1 VFHVKSSKRRHKT
14 MLKGVGKGQGK
25 GKGKPEGKGKGKGA
39 GVGNTYV
46 DPGRPKI
53 FQPTDQDR
61 SHTGN
66 IAEYFLRPEKATPQ
80 PSVPSTQMRG
90 GRDARLPLA
99 SPAAGVPEVIDV
111 DPVDVN
117 HAAEASASESLARI
131 LADYGSGSDDTDPS
145 KEVPQVIDVDQAPRQ
160 AAEH

>member
-1 VFHVKSSKRRHKT
+1 
-14 MLKGVGKGQGK
+14 
-25 GKGKPEGKGKGKGA
+25 
-39 GVGNTYV
+39 
-46 DPGRPKI
+46 
-53 FQPTDQDR
+53 
-61 SHTGN
+61 
-66 IAEYFLRPEKATPQ
+66 
-80 PSVPSTQMRG
+80 MRG

>member
-1 VFHVKSSKRRHKT
+1 

-25 GKGKPEGKGKGKGA
+25 GKGKPEGKGKGKGKGA
-39 GVGNTYV
+39 RVGITYV

-66 IAEYFLRPEKATPQ
+66 IAEYFLRPEKATPH

-99 SPAAGVPEVIDV
+99 SPAADVPEVIDV
-111 DPVDVN
+111 APEVIDVDVN

>member
-1 VFHVKSSKRRHKT
+1 

-25 GKGKPEGKGKGKGA
+25 GKGKPEGKGKGKGKGKGSSA
-39 GVGNTYV
+39 GVGNTCA

-90 GRDARLPLA
+90 GRDARLPRA
-99 SPAAGVPEVIDV
+99 SPAAGVGWIQVVISR
-111 DPVDVN
+111 PFF
-117 HAAEASASESLARI
+117 
-131 LADYGSGSDDTDPS
+131 
-145 KEVPQVIDVDQAPRQ
+145 
-160 AAEH
+160 

>member
-1 VFHVKSSKRRHKT
+1 

-25 GKGKPEGKGKGKGA
+25 GKGKPEGKGKGKGKGKGA
-39 GVGNTYV
+39 EVGNTYV

-80 PSVPSTQMRG
+80 PSVPITQMRG
-90 GRDARLPLA
+90 GRGR
-99 SPAAGVPEVIDV
+99 
-111 DPVDVN
+111 
-117 HAAEASASESLARI
+117 RR
-131 LADYGSGSDDTDPS
+131 
-145 KEVPQVIDVDQAPRQ
+145 PR
-160 AAEH
+160 A